1 MIRSFH
7 SSRSFPARLMLWFL
21 LLCLGGG
28 LAFVSQAREGR
39 IALILNVE
47 GAIGPATSDYFVRGL
62 EKARERN
69 AEVVVVRM
77 DTPGGLDTA
86 MRDMIKGILS
96 SPVPVVTYVS
106 PSGARA
112 ASAGTYLLYAS
123 HIAAMAPA
131 TNLGSA
137 TPVQVGGM
145 PGMPDEPQDRPGGDS
160 ERRLDVAAGNGT
172 ADEGGGSAA
181 AEADVEEEARPLP
194 RRGTTAM
201 ERKVLEDAVAY
212 IRGLAELRGR
222 NADWAEEAVREAV
235 SLTAS
240 DALEK
245 NVIDVVAESLED
257 LLGRIHGRV
266 VKLEVGERELNT
278 ENLQLVEL
286 EPDWRTRLLAV
297 ITNPNIAYI
306 LMLVG
311 IYGIIFE
318 LANPGN
324 IFPGVVG
331 AICLVLALYAFQ
343 VLPINYA
350 GLALIFLGIVFMIAE
365 AFLPSFGILGFG
377 GIAAFVVGSIILVD
391 EANLHIS
398 LPLVGGTA
406 LVSAIFLMWV
416 LGKLVG
422 IRKRQV
428 TTGREELVGATGTV
442 MKRFSGGSGRV
453 WVHSESW
460 LARCDVPLAKGD
472 TVHVKAIDGLTLTV
486 EPVSDK
492 TITTGVSTP

>member
-1 MIRSFH
+1 MIRS
-7 SSRSFPARLMLWFL
+7 STTSRSFPARLLLWCL
-21 LLCLGGG
+21 LLCLGGL
-28 LAFVSQAREGR
+28 LAVASQAQEGR
-39 IALILNVE
+39 IAVILNVE
-47 GAIGPATSDYFVRGL
+47 GVIGPATSDYFVRGL
-62 EKARERN
+62 EKAQERN

-77 DTPGGLDTA
+77 DTPGGLDTS

-96 SPVPVVTYVS
+96 SPVPVVTYVY

-137 TPVQVGGM
+137 TPVQMGGM
-145 PGMPDEPQDRPGGDS
+145 PGLPDEPRERPRDSADRTQDDH
-160 ERRLDVAAGNGT
+160 AADDIQ
-172 ADEGGGSAA
+172 APAA
-181 AEADVEEEARPLP
+181 TDDDTEEQTSP
-194 RRGTTAM
+194 RRGSTAM

-222 NADWAEEAVREAV
+222 NGDWAEDAVREAV

-245 NVIDVVAESLED
+245 NVIDVVAENLED
-257 LLGRIHGRV
+257 LLGQIHGRV
-266 VKLEVGERELNT
+266 VKLEVGTRELNT

-350 GLALIFLGIVFMIAE
+350 GLALIFLGILFMIAE

-406 LVSAIFLMWV
+406 LVSAVFLIWV
-416 LGKLVG
+416 LGKLT
-422 IRKRQV
+422 RLRRSKV
-428 TTGREELVGATGTV
+428 TTGQEELIGAAGTV
-442 MKRFSGGSGRV
+442 MKDFSAGRGRV
-453 WVHSESW
+453 WIHSESW
-460 LARCDVPLAKGD
+460 LARCDAPLVKGD
-472 TVHVKAIDGLTLTV
+472 TVQVTSIDGLTLNV
-486 EPVSDK
+486 VPVSGK
-492 TITTGVSTP
+492 TTTGDISC